1 MPAAGDGT
9 ALAFSLESGDL
20 LCPLEGHSAAV
31 HSAVVTRKGR
41 FAVTVSEDS
50 TVRVWDF
57 AARLV
62 QPPSYHTGRVYC
74 VAGSSAGRVVATCGE
89 DCDARLWDAE
99 RGTFRVSGGH
109 LLRMRQQ
116 PAGCAA
122 CTNSCASSW

>member
-1 MPAAGDGT
+1 M
-9 ALAFSLESGDL
+9 
-20 LCPLEGHSAAV
+20 